1 MKIIKHTN
9 IIFASKNNMCYLIL
23 IIRYKLPFL
32 KKTPDMLIRLKNTT
46 DNYLPVI
53 TTIPAMTDLI
63 YGDKW
68 CRNIN
73 A

>member
-1 MKIIKHTN
+1 MKIIKHTK

-23 IIRYKLPFL
+23 IFRYTILFL
-32 KKTPDMLIRLKNTT
+32 KKTPDMLIRQENTT
-46 DNYLPVI
+46 GNYLPGI
-53 TTIPAMTDLI
+53 TTIPVMTDLI

>member
-1 MKIIKHTN
+1 
-9 IIFASKNNMCYLIL
+9 
-23 IIRYKLPFL
+23 
-32 KKTPDMLIRLKNTT
+32 MLIRQENTT
-46 DNYLPVI
+46 GNYLPGI
-53 TTIPAMTDLI
+53 TTIPVMTDLI

>member
-1 MKIIKHTN
+1 FLCGIRDTKIQMQRVRQPVK
-9 IIFASKNNMCYLIL
+9 IL
-23 IIRYKLPFL
+23 KFPFL
-32 KKTPDMLIRLKNTT
+32 KKTPDMLIRQENTT
-46 DNYLPVI
+46 GNYLPGI
-53 TTIPAMTDLI
+53 TTIPVMTDLI

>member
-1 MKIIKHTN
+1 
-9 IIFASKNNMCYLIL
+9 
-23 IIRYKLPFL
+23 
-32 KKTPDMLIRLKNTT
+32 MLIRLKNTT